1 MQKVLLRPISVDD
14 TDNIVRWRNSEQ
26 VKKNLFSQ
34 ANITRE
40 SHLEYLK
47 RFVETGRCK
56 QFIIEVTDSHL
67 DIGTVFIKNIDEDNR
82 KAEFG
87 ILIGEECAR
96 GKGYGTAATNQML
109 KIAFEKYKMNRV
121 YLHVIE
127 DNIAGIKAYLNAGFA
142 KEGILKEEFRRG
154 ERYYNVVVMGIT
166 RSDWHRRN
174 ICNSNAK

>member
-1 MQKVLLRPISVDD
+1 MQKVLLRPIGVED

-26 VKKNLFSQ
+26 VKRNLFSQ

-56 QFIIEVTDSHL
+56 QFIIEAADAHL

-96 GKGYGTAATNQML
+96 GKGYGTAATDQML
-109 KIAFEKYKMNRV
+109 KIAFEQYNMNRI
-121 YLHVIE
+121 YLHVLE
-127 DNIAGIKAYLNAGFA
+127 ENIAGIKAYLKAGFI
-142 KEGILKEEFRRG
+142 KEGLLIEDFCRG
-154 ERYYNVVVMGIT
+154 EQYHNVVVMGIT
-166 RSDWHRRN
+166 QRDWLQRKARN
-174 ICNSNAK
+174 L